1 MAKTAKGP
9 ADGRWFRLIILLGLF
24 GRFYQLAFVE
34 GATSWNSWHS
44 WWRDGRRSPS
54 TLIVRAASEAVQG
67 EDFEELLKF
76 MEKANLGD
84 FQSKVLDWCQ
94 ELG

>member
-1 MAKTAKGP
+1 
-9 ADGRWFRLIILLGLF
+9 
-24 GRFYQLAFVE
+24 
-34 GATSWNSWHS
+34 
-44 WWRDGRRSPS
+44 
-54 TLIVRAASEAVQG
+54 VRAASEAVPEG

>member
-1 MAKTAKGP
+1 MVKTAKGP
-9 ADGRWFRLIILLGLF
+9 ADGRFRLIILLGLF

-34 GATSWNSWHS
+34 GATSWHSWHS
-44 WWRDGRRSPS
+44 WRWWRDWRRSPS
-54 TLIVRAASEAVQG
+54 TLVRASEAVQG